1 MFTSGDSFQMSN
13 STVYEYI
20 HKKNKL
26 RVLLCPVEG
35 AAVCGYMRAVNAGS
49 KDEAACVPMG
59 AAHFIE
65 HMSFRIQKGK
75 IWSLASKGDVINA
88 ETNMDST
95 RFYVVHLPHQ
105 TEQTIEI
112 DAQRFGQA
120 AVPADKVS
128 VERHAVMNELE
139 RGEQAG
145 NKMFQTTSSVAILQ
159 HPYHHSTIGTMTD
172 VKQTTALDMEH
183 FRQKFYVP
191 NNTTL
196 IFCGAFDPEAILQH
210 VDQHFGAMLMGND
223 CHPVHTQE
231 PPQQGK
237 RVVELNIEAPCPMIC
252 MAFRQPK
259 GSTKDSL
266 AMQCISRLTW
276 YNHEGV
282 AKSLLEDN
290 TLHDVSTYSPR
301 QFDPYLWF
309 FHGTQERTSVEIRT
323 KLEQQMFHLL
333 QTFIV
338 NPVSN
343 VQLEGVK
350 MSLRDDWNRSTESV
364 TDMMNELGQ
373 GVSMGNWKDF
383 HDRNMALDAV
393 TPAFLQKVATNVFSK
408 QNMTVTHVIPT
419 VAKVTPVT
427 VPTPMSTSKI
437 QQAPLPANIQKIS
450 NGHQGWAV
458 RPLSSATNI
467 LHVPRA
473 NYARVTLS
481 ARFDPSQHDLAS
493 LFVAS
498 MGNGTLNHG
507 ESTTSALMSLHAE
520 RNFTHDHEFVH
531 MTMAMPIKS
540 TMLKKASNIMF
551 QKEWLHPEL
560 LPEHVELEKRH
571 MIAEMQSLKHDQG
584 FQVKSR
590 FITSLF
596 TGTSYDTPLDARI
609 QQIRGFT
616 AIDLCSFHKK
626 WINKSSYITLV
637 TPTTEIASAL
647 GEIFPTH
654 KIDTHT
660 LPDKLTWT
668 SKTRKSQEQRIA
680 LPGYG
685 SFQIMMGQTVAVCP
699 DSKEAMALR
708 CAAEILG
715 GGMTGRLMHTVRE
728 QRGLGTYGLYAVMQ
742 SVSKTTENI
751 FCIQGTFSPASLEE
765 GLACT
770 KQLVQEWQLHGVTPQ
785 ELKNAKDRMIGS
797 RTIMADTVDNLH
809 TMVLKY
815 ILENKNPEHEFRKF
829 GKMVHSLSLD
839 DVNQAIREYID
850 PNLFTTIIIGPPK

>member
-1 MFTSGDSFQMSN
+1 MFTPGDSFKMSN
-13 STVYEYI
+13 SVVYEYI
-20 HKKNKL
+20 HTKNHL
-26 RVLLCPVEG
+26 RVLLCPVPG
-35 AAVCGYMRAVNAGS
+35 ATVCGYMRAVNAGS
-49 KDEAACVPMG
+49 KDEDACVPMG

-112 DAQRFGQA
+112 DAQRFGHA

-128 VERHAVMNELE
+128 IERHAVMNELE

-145 NKMFQTTSSVAILQ
+145 NKMFKTTSSVAILQ

-172 VKQTTALDMEH
+172 VKQTTALDMEY

-196 IFCGAFDPEAILQH
+196 IFCGALDPTAILQH
-210 VDQHFGAMLMGND
+210 VDKHFGEMKMGTD

-231 PPQQGK
+231 PLQQGK
-237 RVVELNIEAPCPMIC
+237 RIVELHIEAPCPMIC

-259 GSTKDSL
+259 GTTTESL

-276 YNHEGV
+276 YNREGK
-282 AKSLLEDN
+282 AKALLEDN

-301 QFDPYLWF
+301 NFDPYLWF
-309 FHGTQERTSVEIRT
+309 FHGTQEKTSEKIRNN
-323 KLEQQMFHLL
+323 LEERMLRLL

-338 NPVSN
+338 DPLPTST
-343 VQLEGVK
+343 LESVK
-350 MSLRDDWNRSTESV
+350 TSLRDDWNRSVESV
-364 TDMMNELGQ
+364 TDMMNELGR

-383 HDRNMALDAV
+383 HHRSEALDSV
-393 TPAFLQKVATNVFSK
+393 TPDFIQKVAADVFLK
-408 QNMTVTHVIPT
+408 RNMTITHVIPSVSKT
-419 VAKVTPVT
+419 KTPITTTMTTSTMKKAPAAKDIPNV
-427 VPTPMSTSKI
+427 STKTDS
-437 QQAPLPANIQKIS
+437 
-450 NGHQGWAV
+450 WAV
-458 RPLSSATNI
+458 RPLSSGTNI

-481 ARFDPSQHDLAS
+481 ARFEPEQHDLAS

-507 ESTTSALMSLHAE
+507 QSTTSALMSLHAE

-540 TMLKKASNIMF
+540 TMLKEASTIMF

-560 LPEHVELEKRH
+560 AAEHVELQKRH
-571 MIAEMQSLKHDQG
+571 MIAEMQSLNHDQG

-590 FITSLF
+590 FIKSLF
-596 TGTSYDTPLDARI
+596 SGTMYDTPITTRI
-609 QQIRGFT
+609 KRVHEFT
-616 AIDLCSFHKK
+616 AENLHTFHRT
-626 WINKSSYITLV
+626 WINNSSYITLV
-637 TPTTEIASAL
+637 TPTTEVASAL

-654 KIDTHT
+654 DTNSSQQQSLH
-660 LPDKLTWT
+660 WT
-668 SKTRKSQEQRIA
+668 SKPRKSSEQHVT

-685 SFQIMMGQTVAVCP
+685 SFQIMMGQTVAVR
-699 DSKEAMALR
+699 SGTKEAVALH

-742 SVSKTTENI
+742 SISQTTDNI
-751 FCIQGTFSPASLEE
+751 FCIQGTFSPDSLHE
-765 GLACT
+765 GMECT
-770 KQLVQEWQLHGVTPQ
+770 KKLVKEWQEHGVTPQ
-785 ELKNAKDRMIGS
+785 ELANAKDRMIGS
-797 RTIMADTVDNLH
+797 KKINADTVDNLH
-809 TMVLKY
+809 SMVLKC
-815 ILENKNPEHEFRKF
+815 ILQNKDPKQEFATF
-829 GKMVHSLSLD
+829 EKMVQSLSLD
-839 DVNQAIREYID
+839 DVNNAVDRYID
-850 PNLFTTIIIGPPK
+850 TESFTTIVIGPPK